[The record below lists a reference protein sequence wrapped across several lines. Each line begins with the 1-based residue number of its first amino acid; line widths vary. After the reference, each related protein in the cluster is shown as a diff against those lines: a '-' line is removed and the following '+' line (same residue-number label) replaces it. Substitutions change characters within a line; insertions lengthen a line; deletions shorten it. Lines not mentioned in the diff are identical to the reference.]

1 MDDAGR
7 WLEHIQELNP
17 RVDLQALRSA
27 YELAARAHD
36 GQKRAS
42 GEPYLQHCLA
52 VAQMLAEL
60 HLDTETITAAL
71 LHDVPEDTDVPLAEI
86 RQQFG
91 EQVALLVDG
100 VTKLKHIDQIS
111 SLSQRNLAEYM
122 KAESLRKMFLVM
134 VDDVRVVLIKLA
146 DRLHNMRTL
155 EAMPEKK
162 RKRIAK
168 ETLEIFAP
176 LANRL
181 GIWQMKW
188 ELEDLS
194 FLYLEPQTYH
204 EIAQLIDQRRP
215 EREHLIEETIQ
226 ILQRNLEEAGIPAEI
241 SGRSKHIYSI
251 YRKMHRKG
259 VSFDRIYDLSGLR
272 IVVQEVRDC
281 YAALGVVHTLWPP
294 IPGEFDDYVATP
306 KDNMYR
312 SLHTAVQGPRGKPL
326 EVQIRTVE
334 MHRTAELGIAAHWR
348 YKEAAQHD
356 PTFDNKI
363 NWLRSL
369 MEWRQDVTDA
379 REFVDSLKTD
389 VFQDRVYT
397 FTPKGDIVDLPF
409 GSSPIDFAYHIHT
422 QVGEN
427 CRGAKVNGRL
437 VALNYQLRNG
447 DQVEILTTKRG
458 SPSRDWLNPELGYV
472 KTSRA
477 RSKIRQYFRRL
488 DRAENVA
495 QGRGVL
501 ERELKRL
508 SLVKTSHDAIA
519 GLFGYNKTEDFLAA
533 IGAGDIHAQQIANK
547 VSDLHPIEEEDS
559 QLRVLTLP
567 STPGSP
573 GVRVRGVGD
582 LLTNLARCCNPLPG
596 DEIIGYVTRG
606 RGVTVH
612 RIDCRNVLNIR
623 DRERLIEVDWGS
635 DRQTYPVPI
644 KVHAY
649 DREGLLRDIAFVVS
663 DEGINIV
670 SFNVATHKKNNTAIF
685 TATLE
690 ISGIGQLS
698 RVLAKIEQL
707 PNVLEARRLSN

>member
-1 MDDAGR
+1 MGEANS
-7 WLEHIQELNP
+7 WLEYIQKLNP
-17 RVDLQALRSA
+17 EVDSQILRSA
-27 YELAARAHD
+27 YDLAARAHAD
-36 GQKRAS
+36 QKRAS
-42 GEPYLQHCLA
+42 GEPYIQHSLA

-71 LHDVPEDTDVPLAEI
+71 LHDVPEDTEVSLDEV

-91 EQVALLVDG
+91 EQIARLVDG
-100 VTKLKHIDQIS
+100 VTKLSQIDQIS
-111 SLSQRNLAEYM
+111 SMSRRNLAEYM

-134 VDDVRVVLIKLA
+134 VDDVRVVFIKLA
-146 DRLHNMRTL
+146 DRLHNMHTL
-155 EAMPEKK
+155 GAMPEKK
-162 RKRIAK
+162 RKRIAE

-194 FLYLEPQTYH
+194 FRYLEPETYH
-204 EIAQLIDQRRP
+204 EIARLIDQRRP
-215 EREHLIEETIQ
+215 ERERHIRKTVQ
-226 ILQRNLEEAGIPAEI
+226 VLQRVLREAGVSAEI
-241 SGRSKHIYSI
+241 SGRPKHIYSI
-251 YRKMHRKG
+251 YRKMRRKD
-259 VSFDRIYDLSGLR
+259 VSFDRIYDLSGIR

-281 YAALGVVHTLWPP
+281 YAALGVIHTLWPP
-294 IPGEFDDYVATP
+294 IPGEFDDFIATP

-312 SLHTAVQGPRGKPL
+312 SLHTAVHGPAGKPV
-326 EVQIRTVE
+326 EVQIRTME

-348 YKEAAQHD
+348 YKEGTQQD
-356 PTFDNKI
+356 LVFDNKI

-397 FTPKGDIVDLPF
+397 FTPKGDIIDLPA
-409 GSSPIDFAYHIHT
+409 GSTPIDFAYHIHT
-422 QVGEN
+422 QVGER

-437 VALNYQLRNG
+437 MALNYQLRNG

-458 SPSRDWLNPELGYV
+458 GPSRDWLNPNLGYA

-488 DRAENVA
+488 DRTENIA
-495 QGRGVL
+495 QGREIL

-508 SLVKTSHDAIA
+508 NLEKTGHDDIA
-519 GLFGYNKTEDFLAA
+519 RLFGYNKTEDFLAV
-533 IGAGDIHAQQIANK
+533 IGAGDIHAQQIANR
-547 VSDLHPIEEEDS
+547 VPDLYPVEEEE
-559 QLRVLTLP
+559 LEFPPAPLP
-567 STPGSP
+567 APSLP
-573 GVRVRGVGD
+573 GVRVRGVGN

-596 DEIIGYVTRG
+596 DEIVGYVTRG

-612 RIDCRNVLNIR
+612 RKDCRNVLNIR
-623 DRERLIEVDWGS
+623 DRERLIEVDWGQ
-635 DRQTYPVPI
+635 DTQTYPVLI
-644 KVHAY
+644 KVLAY
-649 DREGLLRDIAFVVS
+649 DREGLVRDIASVVT
-663 DEGINIV
+663 DEKINMTSV
-670 SFNVATHKKNNTAIF
+670 TVATRKKDNTATF

-690 ISGIGQLS
+690 ILGIGQLS
-698 RVLAKIEQL
+698 RVLARIEQL
-707 PNVLEARRLSN
+707 PNVLEARRQAN